1 MPTPKKSAPALRLEL
16 ERNSFAANERL
27 IAYEMVNSMLV
38 TTIELQR
45 VFAMRPLECQIFM
58 VIAMASVQ
66 RFIRQQQRD
75 PAFLDSTPL
84 SAEYRGTISRRRIAE
99 TLDLPFE
106 TVRRH
111 VAQLIARGEIIE
123 TGRGLLSTGGGTL
136 RRASE
141 VGTMLNMAQRFLAV
155 ANRMVQLD
163 AARQG
168 PATVSQ

>member
-1 MPTPKKSAPALRLEL
+1 MPAPKKSAPTLRLEL
-16 ERNSFAANERL
+16 DRDGFAATERL
-27 IAYEMVNSMLV
+27 IAYEMVNSMLL

-45 VFAMRPLECQIFM
+45 VFAMRPLEYQIFT

-66 RFIRQQQRD
+66 RFIRQHQRD

-84 SAEYRGTISRRRIAE
+84 SAEHRGSISRRRIAE
-99 TLDLPFE
+99 TLDLPLE

-111 VAQLIARGEIIE
+111 VAHLIARGEIIE

-136 RRASE
+136 RRSSE
-141 VGTMLNMAQRFLAV
+141 AGVMLNMAQRFLAV

-163 AARQG
+163 AARQESG
-168 PATVSQ
+168 SEFY